1 MFFNKTHRMKKYLFI
16 AVLATASMMVYA
28 QPRAIGGRMGAFCG
42 VSYEHS
48 LSEKNMVEM
57 ELGWGLGARLDGNYN
72 GTGWWFSGND
82 IELAATY
89 DWIDPFNAKFPWDE
103 QGEWHWYLGAG
114 AAGGYGWNAYTSSTT
129 GGVKVGITGSR
140 NWGFVGAVARVGFEY
155 DFWFPLQLSVDYR
168 PTIGVGLA
176 DNFSNGVDAGCY
188 WNVTGI
194 SLGVRYKF

>member
-16 AVLATASMMVYA
+16 AVLAIASMMVYA

-57 ELGWGLGARLDGNYN
+57 ELGWGLGARL
-72 GTGWWFSGND
+72 
-82 IELAATY
+82 
-89 DWIDPFNAKFPWDE
+89 WIDPFNAKFPWDE

-129 GGVKVGITGSR
+129 GGVKVGVTGSR